1 MSDGTHPQRPFEGN
15 IMRFESANIA
25 RSRDATRHHDA
36 VHRMIR
42 SAALLNTFQKLH

>member
-25 RSRDATRHHDA
+25 RSRDATRAQH
-36 VHRMIR
+36 VPP
-42 SAALLNTFQKLH
+42 SK